1 VKEIGL
7 SLPVIRIYDIEF
19 NGETLK
25 DTTIV
30 LKNFGIQKCHV
41 FNNFQ
46 AFNNLPDFKIKK
58 FIWSKVLGLVQIQ
71 LQNGEEYELID
82 KQQFKK

>member
-1 VKEIGL
+1 MSDSNYLIQHVKEIGL
-7 SLPVIRIYDIEF
+7 SLPVIRIIYDIEF
-19 NGETLK
+19 NETLK

-46 AFNNLPDFKIKK
+46 NF
-58 FIWSKVLGLVQIQ
+58 
-71 LQNGEEYELID
+71 
-82 KQQFKK
+82 